1 MKTWIKSFPKLI
13 NLSQK
18 QTVRLTHLFSKSFIK
33 DSNISTQDAI
43 QIAGRKRTYLALEL
57 DENISNDSNN
67 KSVTIVLGII
77 SGFIVWAAITPVS
90 NIVRASGLVTP
101 SDSTILLSHEDG
113 GIIKDILVKNG
124 QTVSSG
130 QVLLELDSSIMK
142 TELLSMNQQLNNL
155 ELQQSQLNAFINQDS
170 KLTVENPDSN
180 SEVRSSQNELLQ
192 SKLVNLES
200 RVDTLK
206 GKIREKRVEVDSL
219 ARQEELM
226 RQRLEMWEGLTN
238 QGAASRL
245 KYLDTKSNFILI
257 QGRRKEAQ
265 ELLSQAIYDLNNLKT
280 GEIVK
285 ARSLY
290 ASSKSEEAVLKESIK
305 RLEIMIKRSTIRS
318 PINGTISDI
327 QYTSEDTV
335 VAPGSF
341 LMKIVPKDDK
351 MLGIVNIPS
360 EKIGFIKVGSDAN
373 ITILPYDSGI
383 HGKVGGKV
391 ESISG
396 DSVFNKAKS
405 SYYFEAAINFTSQGL
420 KKRSKLLPIKPGMPI
435 RADIKTNNRTVL
447 SYLLSPITKTLQNSF
462 QD

>member
-113 GIIKDILVKNG
+113 GMIKDILVKNG

-257 QGRRKEAQ
+257 QGRHKEAQ

-305 RLEIMIKRSTIRS
+305 RLEIMIRRSTIKS

-383 HGKVGGKV
+383 YGKVGGKV

-405 SYYFEAAINFTSQGL
+405 SYYFEAAINFTSQEL

>member
-1 MKTWIKSFPKLI
+1 MKTWIKPFPKLI

-18 QTVRLTHLFSKSFIK
+18 QTVRLTNLFCKSFIK
-33 DSNISTQDAI
+33 DSNVSTQDAI
-43 QIAGRKRTYLALEL
+43 QITGRKRTYLALEL

-113 GIIKDILVKNG
+113 GMIKDILVKNG

-219 ARQEELM
+219 ARQEELI
-226 RQRLEMWEGLTN
+226 RQRLEMWEVLTN

-257 QGRRKEAQ
+257 QGRHKEAQ

-335 VAPGSF
+335 VAPGSL

-360 EKIGFIKVGSDAN
+360 EEIGFIKVGSDAN

-383 HGKVGGKV
+383 YGKVGGKV

-405 SYYFEAAINFTSQGL
+405 RYYFEAAINFTSQGL
-420 KKRSKLLPIKPGMPI
+420 KKSSKLLPIKPGMPI

-447 SYLLSPITKTLQNSF
+447 SYLLSPITKTLKNSF

>member
-1 MKTWIKSFPKLI
+1 MKNWLKSFLKFNLPK
-13 NLSQK
+13 K
-18 QTVRLTHLFSKSFIK
+18 QNVKLKHLFRKSFIV
-33 DSNISTQDAI
+33 DSNVNTQDAI
-43 QIAGRKRTYLALEL
+43 HITGRKRTYLALEL
-57 DENISNDSNN
+57 DDNISNDNN
-67 KSVTIVLGII
+67 RKSVTVVLGII

-113 GIIKDILVKNG
+113 GTIKDILVKNG
-124 QTVSSG
+124 QTVLSG

-142 TELLSMNQQLNNL
+142 TELLSISQQLNNL

-170 KLTVENPDSN
+170 NLTIANPDSN
-180 SEVRSSQNELLQ
+180 SEVRNSQNKLLQ

-200 RVDTLK
+200 RIDTLK

-219 ARQEELM
+219 AKQEELM
-226 RQRLEMWEGLTN
+226 RQRLKMWEGLTN

-257 QGRRKEAQ
+257 QGRHKEAQ
-265 ELLSQAIYDLNNLKT
+265 ALLSQAIYDLNNLKT

-335 VAPGSF
+335 VAPGSL
-341 LMKIVPKDDK
+341 LMKIVPNDDK

-360 EKIGFIKVGSDAN
+360 EKIGFIQVGSDAN
-373 ITILPYDSGI
+373 ISILPYDSGI
-383 HGKVGGKV
+383 YGKLGGTV

-396 DSVFNKAKS
+396 DSIFNKAKS
-405 SYYFEAAINFTSQGL
+405 KYYFEAAIKFTSQGL
-420 KKRSKLLPIKPGMPI
+420 KKRSEFLPVKPGMPI

>member
-155 ELQQSQLNAFINQDS
+155 ELQQSQLNAFIN
-170 KLTVENPDSN
+170 
-180 SEVRSSQNELLQ
+180 
-192 SKLVNLES
+192 
-200 RVDTLK
+200 
-206 GKIREKRVEVDSL
+206 
-219 ARQEELM
+219 
-226 RQRLEMWEGLTN
+226 
-238 QGAASRL
+238 
-245 KYLDTKSNFILI
+245 
-257 QGRRKEAQ
+257 
-265 ELLSQAIYDLNNLKT
+265 
-280 GEIVK
+280 
-285 ARSLY
+285 
-290 ASSKSEEAVLKESIK
+290 
-305 RLEIMIKRSTIRS
+305 
-318 PINGTISDI
+318 
-327 QYTSEDTV
+327 
-335 VAPGSF
+335 
-341 LMKIVPKDDK
+341 
-351 MLGIVNIPS
+351 
-360 EKIGFIKVGSDAN
+360 
-373 ITILPYDSGI
+373 
-383 HGKVGGKV
+383 
-391 ESISG
+391 
-396 DSVFNKAKS
+396 
-405 SYYFEAAINFTSQGL
+405 
-420 KKRSKLLPIKPGMPI
+420 
-435 RADIKTNNRTVL
+435 
-447 SYLLSPITKTLQNSF
+447 
-462 QD
+462 

>member
-1 MKTWIKSFPKLI
+1 
-13 NLSQK
+13 
-18 QTVRLTHLFSKSFIK
+18 
-33 DSNISTQDAI
+33 
-43 QIAGRKRTYLALEL
+43 
-57 DENISNDSNN
+57 
-67 KSVTIVLGII
+67 
-77 SGFIVWAAITPVS
+77 
-90 NIVRASGLVTP
+90 
-101 SDSTILLSHEDG
+101 
-113 GIIKDILVKNG
+113 
-124 QTVSSG
+124 
-130 QVLLELDSSIMK
+130 
-142 TELLSMNQQLNNL
+142 
-155 ELQQSQLNAFINQDS
+155 
-170 KLTVENPDSN
+170 
-180 SEVRSSQNELLQ
+180 
-192 SKLVNLES
+192 
-200 RVDTLK
+200 
-206 GKIREKRVEVDSL
+206 
-219 ARQEELM
+219 M

-257 QGRRKEAQ
+257 QGRHKEAQ

-318 PINGTISDI
+318 PIKGTISDI

-335 VAPGSF
+335 VAPVSF